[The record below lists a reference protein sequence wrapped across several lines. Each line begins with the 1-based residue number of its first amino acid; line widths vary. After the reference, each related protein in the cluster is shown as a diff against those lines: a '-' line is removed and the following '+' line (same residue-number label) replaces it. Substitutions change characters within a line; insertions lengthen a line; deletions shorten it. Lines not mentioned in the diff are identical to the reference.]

1 MTIRLVKPGDPVEVH
16 QTEDGRKFIA
26 LPSTPVPIKR
36 SQETKLPSTPDVCNP
51 ISILAFYE
59 LYGLSDPQITQ
70 ALGFTDEQLQSIRS
84 MDLYRVIKDTVVG
97 NIKDQT
103 ITEVTGVFRD
113 QAKRAAD
120 TIISNLDSNVSSV
133 AMHAAVKVLDYAGIS
148 PKRGEAADQMSKG
161 LNIVIMNK
169 D

>member
-16 QTEDGRKFIA
+16 QTEDGRKFVA
-26 LPSTPVPIKR
+26 LPSAPVPVKR
-36 SQETKLPSTPDVCNP
+36 PTEAKLPSTPDVCNP

-59 LYGLSDPQITQ
+59 LYGLSDPQIMET
-70 ALGFTDEQLQSIRS
+70 LGFTSDQLQSIRS

-103 ITEVTGVFRD
+103 ITEVTSVFRD

-120 TIISNLDSNVSSV
+120 TIISNLDSNVSTV
-133 AMHAAVKVLDYAGIS
+133 AMAAATKVLDYAGIS
-148 PKRGEAADQMSKG
+148 PKRADTDDRMSRG

>member
-16 QTEDGRKFIA
+16 QTEDGRRFVA
-26 LPSTPVPIKR
+26 LPSVPVQVKR
-36 SQETKLPSTPDVCNP
+36 SHETKLPSTPDVCNP

-59 LYGLSDPQITQ
+59 LYGLSDPQIMET
-70 ALGFTDEQLQSIRS
+70 LGFTQDQLQSIRS
-84 MDLYRVIKDTVVG
+84 MDLYQVIKDTVVG

-103 ITEVTGVFRD
+103 ITEVTSVFRD
-113 QAKRAAD
+113 QAQKAAS
-120 TIISNLDSNVSSV
+120 TIISNLDSNVSTV
-133 AMHAAVKVLDYAGIS
+133 AMSAAVKVLDYAGIS
-148 PKRGEAADQMSKG
+148 PKRGEIDDKMSRG